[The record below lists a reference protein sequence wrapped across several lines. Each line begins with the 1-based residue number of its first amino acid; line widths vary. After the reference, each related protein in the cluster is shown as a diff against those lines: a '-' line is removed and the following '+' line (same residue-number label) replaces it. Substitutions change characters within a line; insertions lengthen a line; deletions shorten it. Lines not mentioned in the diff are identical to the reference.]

1 MRHCKLYIAALA
13 AAAGCA
19 LCAAS
24 PRSQAEMKAIASAQ
38 LEHSRFAN
46 ATALASLHEVY
57 ADANLAVIATQTADG
72 GFAVVS
78 RDDLHP
84 ALLAVADGSFNPDA
98 NPALRWWLRE
108 TSAALEAAQRAG
120 EPLRFPTRNPKLY
133 PDHVDPLVTS
143 VWGQAEPFNL
153 LCPPDPWYDDL
164 HVMTGCVATSLSQV
178 MNYYKYPASG
188 TGSASAVQE
197 DGTVLTRD
205 FDTNP
210 FDWANI
216 IDDYNGE
223 YTEAQGAAVANL
235 LYCVGIGVGMDYGSD
250 ASSASADNA
259 AAALKKHFGYPSAY
273 VLKRNAM
280 KDSRWMDIIY
290 NELLDGAPVIYNG
303 VDVAMGGHSFI
314 VDGYR
319 ADGMVHVNWGWN
331 GNSDGWFAISG
342 LQLDG
347 FTYDSYHSVIIGL
360 RPAYRAPEPVT
371 VSCPAPG
378 KLAETI
384 AGDEVGEALKVRGV
398 LNADD
403 LLTLREMAGR
413 LADGRRIDG
422 RLAYLDLS
430 EAVIADGLLPD
441 HAFAGSTSL
450 RRVILPEELD
460 GIGTGVF
467 AGCPFIESVTMP
479 ESGENFL
486 REGNLV
492 YNADKS
498 ELIAMLPGIDTDAT
512 VAEGVEKI
520 RPEAFSGRGLVQKI
534 DLPATMTEIG
544 DEAFKNCFQ
553 LTEITLR
560 AREVPETADNIL
572 DGVEIP
578 ACTLRVHGGSRK
590 LYATHH
596 VWSAFIG
603 TDKTGSIPMD
613 FDNIDEF
620 GTTVTVRDAFRDYGA
635 ENPRFGYKIE
645 GENLLGMP
653 EITCEATPQSLPGT
667 YPIKISRGT
676 VTNEDVVF
684 VDGTLTVLPGAGI
697 DGIRTD
703 ADSDAKAYGTDGL
716 PVTDGRANGIVI
728 RNGRKT
734 VKKQ

>member
-46 ATALASLHEVY
+46 ATALASLYEVY
-57 ADANLAVIATQTADG
+57 ADANLAVIATRSADG

-98 NPALRWWLRE
+98 NPALRLWLKE
-108 TSAALEAAQRAG
+108 TSAALEAARRTG
-120 EPLRFPTRNPKLY
+120 ELLKFPTPDPKLY

-143 VWGQAEPFNL
+143 LWGQAEPFNL
-153 LCPPDPWYDDL
+153 LCPPDPWYEDTHL
-164 HVMTGCVATSLSQV
+164 MTGCVATAVSQV
-178 MNYYKYPASG
+178 MNHYQYPP
-188 TGSASAVQE
+188 TGVGQHSVEQE
-197 DGTVLTRD
+197 DGTILSVD
-205 FDTNP
+205 FDANP
-210 FDWANI
+210 FDWSNI
-216 IDDYNGE
+216 LNDYNGE
-223 YTEAQGAAVANL
+223 YTAEQGAAVANL
-235 LYCVGIGVGMDYGSD
+235 LYNVGIASGMQYGAY
-250 ASSASADNA
+250 ASSTSAESA
-259 AAALKKHFGYPSAY
+259 AYGLRRFLCYPTAY

-290 NELLDGAPVIYNG
+290 NELLDGSPVVYNA
-303 VDVAMGGHSFI
+303 VDVVMGGHSFI

-378 KLAETI
+378 KLAEVLT
-384 AGDEVGEALKVRGV
+384 GDKGGEALKVRGV

-413 LADGRRIDG
+413 LADGRRSDG

-430 EAVIADGLLPD
+430 EAVIAYDLLPD

-460 GIGTGVF
+460 SIGTGVF

-479 ESGENFL
+479 ESGETFL

-498 ELIAMLPGIDTDAT
+498 ELITMLPGEDTDAT

-520 RPEAFSGRGLVQKI
+520 CPEAFSGRGLVHKI
-534 DLPATMTEIG
+534 DLPATITEIG

-590 LYATHH
+590 LYAAHH
-596 VWSAFIG
+596 VWGTFIG
-603 TDKTGSIPMD
+603 TDNTGSIPVD

-620 GTTVTVRDAFRDYGA
+620 GTTVTVRDAVRDYGS
-635 ENPRFGYKIE
+635 ENPRFGYKTE
-645 GENLLGMP
+645 GETLLGIP

-716 PVTDGRANGIVI
+716 PVTDGRAKGIVI